1 MSANPSPPLY
11 AKIARMIATHHP
23 GLSVEI
29 WAENTLIIN
38 GRHLNIG
45 NIQRLVDQ
53 HPENEAEIIV
63 DYLQKLFGHRD
74 DIAGLGWDDVRGR
87 IYPRI
92 QPTSIFNELVR
103 AQAVYSEFTANTV
116 IVYVIDCPDKTFS
129 VTTPQMKS
137 WGQTTESLHNA
148 AIKNLNGLVEAT
160 PYQELICQISLSKEP
175 VPMIT
180 INTNDGY
187 DSSRIL
193 SPEFRKTLRRALGGD
208 FWIDISARDKL
219 VAISATDADLIERM
233 AAVATYDHKKLPYPI
248 SPHLFYVVRDGIVEF
263 TPQMLREFLAQ
274 LRGEPVPPHPPSPK
288 TPVAEFAKPQIAVAG
303 VRFHPLRWLRQK
315 TAQILQTMASLLY
328 NNVTR

>member
-53 HPENEAEIIV
+53 DPENEAKIIV
-63 DYLQKLFGHRD
+63 DYLQKLLGHRD

-103 AQAVYSEFTANTV
+103 AQVAYSEFTANTV
-116 IVYVIDCPDKTFS
+116 IVYVIDCSDRTFS
-129 VTTPQMKS
+129 VTTPQMEA

-148 AIKNLNGLVEAT
+148 AMQNLEGLVEGT
-160 PYQELICQISLSKEP
+160 PYQELICQISLSQEP

-193 SPEFRKTLRRALGGD
+193 SPKFQETLRRALGGD
-208 FWIDISARDKL
+208 FCISIPSRDKL
-219 VAISATDADLIERM
+219 VAMFATNADLIEPM
-233 AAVATYDHKKLPYPI
+233 AAVANRDHKKLPYPI
-248 SPHLFYVVRDGIVEF
+248 SSHLFYVVRDGIVEF
-263 TPQMLREFLAQ
+263 TPQMLKEFLGQ
-274 LRGEPVPPHPPSPK
+274 LRGEPVLPHTPSPK

-315 TAQILQTMASLLY
+315 TAQILQTMVGLLY